1 MSSYCTES
9 EIYDYGFPRGGVPN
23 QGRLVASVDT
33 SANTFTLGTHGFAD
47 DDVVQFRADGS
58 GTLPTG
64 VSAATA
70 YYVIRVDESRFQV
83 AATAGGAAINISTA
97 GSRIVVFTDLP
108 IAAAITW
115 ASSMIEDMLPAHVV
129 PLEEPYPDIIRS
141 TCAELAAGKL
151 AARTG
156 AASKSLSDIVE
167 QAHKRL
173 ARWGKH
179 VPIRGT
185 NAPQSASLAASST
198 ARQTADPSGFRRY
211 GGIS

>member
-23 QGRLVASVDT
+23 QGRLVSSVDAST
-33 SANTFTLGTHGFAD
+33 DTITLGTHGFAD

-58 GTLPTG
+58 GSLPTG
-64 VSAATA
+64 LVAGTA

-83 AATAGGAAINISTA
+83 SATTGGSAINLTTA
-97 GSRIVVFTDLP
+97 GSRIVVYSDLP
-108 IAAAITW
+108 ISAAITW
-115 ASSMIEDMLPAHVV
+115 ASSMIEDMLPAHIV
-129 PLEEPYPDIIRS
+129 PLEAPYPDIIRS

-156 AASKSLSDIVE
+156 SASKSLSDVVE

-173 ARWGKH
+173 ARWSKH

-185 NAPQSASLAASST
+185 NAPKSASLAVSSSS
-198 ARQTADPSGFRRY
+198 RQSADPSGFRRY